1 MMVDVMLVSGH
12 LSLVSLF
19 RTPLVKTLTGLTP
32 VQFKKKKKD
41 NFFIFSAST
50 FPPFWSLEVLFLF
63 FKTWLSL
70 LPFP

>member
-32 VQFKKKKKD
+32 VQFKKKKRQ
-41 NFFIFSAST
+41 FLYLLCLYFS
-50 FPPFWSLEVLFLF
+50 PILEPGGPVFVL
-63 FKTWLSL
+63 
-70 LPFP
+70 